1 MDEVEIFKALANETR
16 LSILTWLKNPED
28 NFKDEKRAPD
38 FEHGVCVSLI
48 QEKAGLTQ
56 STVSTYLA
64 ILQRANLV
72 THTRKGQWTFYR
84 RNEDVLRA
92 LGEKLISGI

>member
-16 LSILTWLKNPED
+16 LSILNWLKDPEA
-28 NFKDEKRAPD
+28 NFKDEKQGGN

-64 ILQRANLV
+64 VLQRAGLV
-72 THTRKGQWTFYR
+72 TSTRVGQWTFYR
-84 RNEDVLRA
+84 RNEEAFQA
-92 LGEKLISGI
+92 LSEKMKSKI